1 MSTNVQVTFPLILVN
16 LKSYLESFG
25 RKAGE
30 LAKVAEA
37 VTEDTGVCIGLA
49 PQYVDISLISK
60 FRIPVFSQHIDPIL
74 PGAFTGHVLPE
85 SVADA
90 GAVGTIVNHSERRLE
105 LSDIEAV
112 VERAKL
118 VKLISVVCAN
128 SSKVGMA
135 AALLAPEIIAIE
147 PPELIGTGIA
157 VSKAEP
163 EIVSDSV
170 ESIRKVNQDVVVL
183 CGAGISSGEDVSAAI
198 RLGSRGV
205 LVASGVV
212 KAPNWKKVLLEFA
225 EASVRV

>member
-1 MSTNVQVTFPLILVN
+1 MSAKTKVTFPLILVN
-16 LKSYLESFG
+16 LKSYLESSG
-25 RKAGE
+25 HKAVE
-30 LAKVAEA
+30 LAKVTET

-49 PQYVDISLISK
+49 PQFVDIGLISK
-60 FRIPVFSQHIDPIL
+60 FKIPVFSQHIDPIL
-74 PGAFTGHVLPE
+74 PGPFTGHVLPE

-90 GAVGTIVNHSERRLE
+90 GAVGTIVNHSERRIE
-105 LSDIEAV
+105 LSDLEAV
-112 VERAKL
+112 VERAKSL
-118 VKLISVVCAN
+118 GLISVVCAN

-147 PPELIGTGIA
+147 PPELIGTGMA
-157 VSKAEP
+157 VSKVKP

-170 ESIRKVNQDVVVL
+170 ELIREVNRNAVVL

-212 KAPNWKKVLLEFA
+212 KASKWKKALLELA